1 MTSRLAPFPLPNL
14 SGRSALVTGGS
25 SGIGLEAARAL
36 AAAGASVVVTS
47 RTQTRAA
54 DAAADVGARPE
65 VLDTSSRSSVDALA
79 ERWGGAPVDILVL
92 NAGIAPPRR
101 RTDSVDGHE
110 LTLATNALG
119 HVRLAHAL
127 REPLRAA
134 SGHVVTVGSIA
145 ANWADADASDLDLR
159 RRWARGQAYARSKLA
174 CVVTALELPVRAG
187 IAAVPAHPG
196 WATTPFFGPGGA
208 MRWVAPLALALPG
221 TPASGPRG
229 GRPCATAPGCPRS
242 GTRTRQPGTDRVRAP
257 GASPRRG
264 GRARSRPRPPAT
276 TRARVST
283 PGGRPPTSGREAPA
297 PSPCR
302 RSPP

>member
-1 MTSRLAPFPLPNL
+1 MPSRLAPFPLPDL
-14 SGRSALVTGGS
+14 SGRTALVTGGS

-47 RTQTRAA
+47 RTQARAA

-127 REPLRAA
+127 AEPLRAA
-134 SGHVVTVGSIA
+134 AGHVVTVGSIA

-196 WATTPFFGPGGA
+196 WATTPFFGPGGG
-208 MRWVAPLALALPG
+208 MRWVAPLALALRIGQDGRDGAQPLVAAAVA
-221 TPASGPRG
+221 TRFPRETG
-229 GRPCATAPGCPRS
+229 YVG
-242 GTRTRQPGTDRVRAP
+242 
-257 GASPRRG
+257 PRRG
-264 GRARSRPRPPAT
+264 LVGSPGPASLPRPARDAGV
-276 TRARVST
+276 RAAWWAALCDRAGV
-283 PGGRPPTSGREAPA
+283 PEEWD
-297 PSPCR
+297 
-302 RSPP
+302 